1 MPSGRTHDSITLW
14 CLPIVTGGTWFYTH
28 SPALAIVTTG
38 SYLFAGLMFGPDLDI
53 YSHQYKRWGPLRWL
67 WLPYRQLFR
76 HRSVYSHGFLIGT
89 VLRILYVTGL
99 LLVAMS
105 FGILGWA
112 IALHYQGVMTWDR
125 AALPLTTQVLQPIA
139 QSMQTHWQIWLAVWF
154 GLETGAMSHSVSDAI
169 GSQVKRWRRGSR
181 KSSQKVSQRRYPKK

>member
-14 CLPIVTGGTWFYTH
+14 CLPIVTGATWFYTN
-28 SPALAIVTTG
+28 SAPLAIVVAG

-53 YSHQYKRWGPLRWL
+53 YSHQYKRWGWLRWL
-67 WLPYRQLFR
+67 WLPYRKLFR

-89 VLRILYVTGL
+89 IVRLLYVSSL
-99 LLVAMS
+99 MLVASS

-112 IALHYQGVMTWDR
+112 IALQIQGVMNWDQ
-125 AALPLTTQVLQPIA
+125 AALPLTTGLLQPIA
-139 QSMQTHWQIWLAVWF
+139 QSIQVHWQVWLAAGF

-169 GSQVKRWRRGSR
+169 GSWIKRRKRKKSARSNSR
-181 KSSQKVSQRRYPKK
+181 